1 MKIGQKVFDKDH
13 GEGVVRG
20 KCGDVYT
27 ISFKDTVRYYNG
39 NGTELGS
46 RMRGDRQG
54 ALLDDYDLGS
64 RSGGIKGFIGR
75 WLSRSK

>member
-1 MKIGQKVFDKDH
+1 MKIGQKVFDKDY
-13 GEGVVRG
+13 GEGVMRG

-54 ALLDDYDLGS
+54 ALLDACNIGS
-64 RSGGIKGFIGR
+64 RTERIKDALRR